1 MTAGGSAELEAERQL
16 ALASAHE
23 AEALAARERAEN
35 FMAASKS
42 ERRTV
47 QALAP
52 LVAHGYHLI
61 PDRQWPGSRRAQ
73 VDLVVVGPSGVHI
86 VDSKAWHEVTIAAGH
101 IYRGQADVTDEF
113 DGLAELAWKTEA
125 ALAEVGL
132 APGEVCAVAVFTGKK
147 GISESVNTV
156 ELVGDA
162 DIARHIARRGQR
174 LTPAMVEK
182 VLKAVLDF
190 FPHVSSPAPV
200 TLTIPEPVLESRPV
214 ELDIAELPS
223 ADEIQAQ
230 LLEALLAPPIEEWMA
245 FLHPDQ
251 AKLVRRSF
259 SGPAR
264 IRGAAG
270 TGKTVV
276 GLHRAAYLA
285 RSRPGK
291 VLVTTYVRTL
301 PVVLGNLL
309 KRMAPEV
316 ADRVEFVGVHSLAK
330 RILDERGVMVRLDG
344 RKATE
349 LFNAAWAEAAS
360 RLSPIEPERDYWKE
374 EVESVIKG
382 RGFTRFEQYADCA
395 RVGRRRPLGIDQR
408 RAAWDLFVD
417 YETRLRAARVHDF
430 ADLVLLAEQQLARKP
445 LEGYSAVVVDEAQ
458 DLSCAMVRMLWSIG
472 GDGTDAF
479 TLIGDGQQTIYPGG
493 YTLAEAGLSVAG
505 RGVILDTN
513 YRNTA
518 EILEAAATIV
528 ASDQYTDIE
537 DAAVLRYEASRPV
550 ARHGKR
556 PIRATFATRAE
567 HDSALVSHVRA
578 VISSIDTG
586 LGDVGVLCTNNGD
599 AKRAAILLERAG
611 IPTVDLLDYNGV
623 PVEKVKVGTIQRA
636 KGLEFKQVLLPWT
649 DASLLAPRTSAD
661 ADAASR
667 DEKAERERRVLYVGM
682 TRARDGLW
690 VGSVAVPSR

>member
-1 MTAGGSAELEAERQL
+1 MTAGGSAGLEAERQL

-35 FMAASKS
+35 FMAASRS

-132 APGEVCAVAVFTGKK
+132 APGEVRAVAVFTGKK

-190 FPHVSSPAPV
+190 FPHVSAPAPV
-200 TLTIPEPVLESRPV
+200 ALTIPEPVLESRPV

-349 LFNAAWAEAAS
+349 LFNAAWVEAAS

-430 ADLVLLAEQQLARKP
+430 ADLVLLAEQELACKP

-472 GDGTDAF
+472 GDGPDAF

-567 HDSALVSHVRA
+567 HDAALVSHVRA
-578 VISSIDTG
+578 VTASIDTG

-623 PVEKVKVGTIQRA
+623 PVDKVKVGTIQRA

-649 DASLLAPRTSAD
+649 DASLLAAPTSAD
-661 ADAASR
+661 TETATRS
-667 DEKAERERRVLYVGM
+667 EKDERERRVLYVGM

-690 VGSVAVPSR
+690 VGSVHAQ